1 MTGGIGMSSGQA
13 HSAHRTANAG
23 QPPQVMVA
31 ADGISRTFGSGHTAV
46 HALRGVSFTVDRG
59 QLVAFRGRSGS
70 GKTTLLNIIGGLDDP
85 TAGRVWVDGREVNR
99 MTERERLALRRDR
112 IAFIFQSFGLVPM
125 LSAAENVGIPLRIAG
140 LRASERRERV
150 AAMLALTGVSS
161 HAAHR
166 PDELSGG
173 QQQRVAIARALAGRP
188 GLLIADEPTSQLDLE
203 TGRQIME
210 LLLSVV
216 RSEGI
221 TALVATHDEALIDLA
236 DKVIV
241 AGGRVHRRR
250 RGRIGAIRAWAGDVL
265 PRPPGPDPR
274 GCCWPASRSR
284 SCSPPGSRPCSGPSR
299 PRLSRPERRASSLPR
314 RAG

>member
-1 MTGGIGMSSGQA
+1 MPDA
-13 HSAHRTANAG
+13 
-23 QPPQVMVA
+23 PPQAMVA
-31 ADGISRTFGSGHTAV
+31 ADGICRTFGSGHTAV
-46 HALRGVSFTVDRG
+46 PAVRGVSFTVDRG
-59 QLVAFRGRSGS
+59 QLVALRGRS

-99 MTERERLALRRDR
+99 MNERERLALRRDR
-112 IAFIFQSFGLVPM
+112 VAFIFQSFGLVPM

-140 LRASERRERV
+140 VRPAERRERV
-150 AAMLALTGVSS
+150 AAMLALTGVAS

-203 TGRQIME
+203 TGWQIME

-221 TALVATHDEALIDLA
+221 TALVATHDEVLIDLA
-236 DKVIV
+236 DKVIALEDGAV
-241 AGGRVHRRR
+241 VGAG
-250 RGRIGAIRAWAGDVL
+250 AG
-265 PRPPGPDPR
+265 
-274 GCCWPASRSR
+274 
-284 SCSPPGSRPCSGPSR
+284 
-299 PRLSRPERRASSLPR
+299 
-314 RAG
+314 

>member
-1 MTGGIGMSSGQA
+1 MKSGQA
-13 HSAHRTANAG
+13 HSAYGIASAVP
-23 QPPQVMVA
+23 PPQVMVA
-31 ADGISRTFGSGHTAV
+31 ADGICRTFGSGHTAV
-46 HALRGVSFTVDRG
+46 HALRGASFTVDRG
-59 QLVAFRGRSGS
+59 QLVALRGRSGS
-70 GKTTLLNIIGGLDDP
+70 GKTTLLNIIGGLEDP
-85 TAGRVWVDGREVNR
+85 TAGRVWVDGREMNR
-99 MTERERLALRRDR
+99 LSERERLALRRDR
-112 IAFIFQSFGLVPM
+112 VAFIFQSFGLVPM

-140 LRASERRERV
+140 LRPSERRERV
-150 AAMLALTGVSS
+150 AAMLTLTGVSS

-188 GLLIADEPTSQLDLE
+188 GLLIADEPTSQLDHQ

-241 AGGRVHRRR
+241 LEDGSVAVEGR
-250 RGRIGAIRAWAGDVL
+250 
-265 PRPPGPDPR
+265 
-274 GCCWPASRSR
+274 
-284 SCSPPGSRPCSGPSR
+284 
-299 PRLSRPERRASSLPR
+299 
-314 RAG
+314 

>member
-1 MTGGIGMSSGQA
+1 MNSGQA
-13 HSAHRTANAG
+13 RLAHDTDSAGLA
-23 QPPQVMVA
+23 PQVMVA
-31 ADGISRTFGSGHTAV
+31 ADGICRTFGSGHTAV
-46 HALRGVSFTVDRG
+46 HALRGASFTVDRG
-59 QLVAFRGRSGS
+59 QLVALRGRSGS

-99 MTERERLALRRDR
+99 MSERERLALRRDR
-112 IAFIFQSFGLVPM
+112 VAFIFQSFGLVPM

-140 LRASERRERV
+140 LRPSERRERV
-150 AAMLALTGVSS
+150 AAMLTLTGVSS

-188 GLLIADEPTSQLDLE
+188 GLLIADEPTSQLDHQ

-210 LLLSVV
+210 LQLSVV

-241 AGGRVHRRR
+241 LEDGSVAGAEGR
-250 RGRIGAIRAWAGDVL
+250 
-265 PRPPGPDPR
+265 
-274 GCCWPASRSR
+274 
-284 SCSPPGSRPCSGPSR
+284 
-299 PRLSRPERRASSLPR
+299 
-314 RAG
+314 

>member
-1 MTGGIGMSSGQA
+1 MSSSQA
-13 HSAHRTANAG
+13 HLAPGTENAG
-23 QPPQVMVA
+23 PPAQVMVA
-31 ADGISRTFGSGHTAV
+31 ADGICRTFGSGRLAV

-59 QLVAFRGRSGS
+59 HLVALRGRSGS
-70 GKTTLLNIIGGLDDP
+70 GKTTLLNIIGGLDEP

-99 MTERERLALRRDR
+99 MSENKRLALRRDT

-140 LRASERRERV
+140 LRPAERRERT
-150 AAMLALTGVSS
+150 AAMLALTGMSS

-166 PDELSGG
+166 PGELSGG

-216 RSEGI
+216 RSEGV

-236 DKVIV
+236 DHVIV
-241 AGGRVHRRR
+241 LE
-250 RGRIGAIRAWAGDVL
+250 D
-265 PRPPGPDPR
+265 
-274 GCCWPASRSR
+274 
-284 SCSPPGSRPCSGPSR
+284 GSVTTT
-299 PRLSRPERRASSLPR
+299 SSS
-314 RAG
+314 

>member
-1 MTGGIGMSSGQA
+1 MNSGQA
-13 HSAHRTANAG
+13 PSAHGIGIADQAS
-23 QPPQVMVA
+23 PVMVA
-31 ADGISRTFGSGHTAV
+31 ADGICRTFGSGHTAV
-46 HALRGVSFTVDRG
+46 DALRGVSFTVDRA
-59 QLVAFRGRSGS
+59 QLVALRGRSGS

-99 MTERERLALRRDR
+99 MSERERLALRRDR

-125 LSAAENVGIPLRIAG
+125 LSAAENVGIPLRIAR
-140 LRASERRERV
+140 LRPSERRERV
-150 AAMLALTGVSS
+150 AATLALTGMSS

-210 LLLSVV
+210 LLLSLV

-236 DKVIV
+236 DKVLVLEDGSV
-241 AGGRVHRRR
+241 ADGG
-250 RGRIGAIRAWAGDVL
+250 GG
-265 PRPPGPDPR
+265 
-274 GCCWPASRSR
+274 
-284 SCSPPGSRPCSGPSR
+284 
-299 PRLSRPERRASSLPR
+299 
-314 RAG
+314 